1 MAGSQSSVMHMSSV
15 AELYGLSYVV
25 QTLKVR
31 ILHLGLVIHRGSSIR
46 IASTHC
52 NHYTTE
58 LLKFKGGKISYE
70 KNVVIGGIVAAIIVS
85 FFRFFGERLVES
97 GSFLA

>member
-31 ILHLGLVIHRGSSIR
+31 ILHLGLVIHPGSSITPPGIGLR
-46 IASTHC
+46 IPEAEFLRISEIIT
-52 NHYTTE
+52 
-58 LLKFKGGKISYE
+58 KFITKS
-70 KNVVIGGIVAAIIVS
+70 VQD
-85 FFRFFGERLVES
+85 
-97 GSFLA
+97 